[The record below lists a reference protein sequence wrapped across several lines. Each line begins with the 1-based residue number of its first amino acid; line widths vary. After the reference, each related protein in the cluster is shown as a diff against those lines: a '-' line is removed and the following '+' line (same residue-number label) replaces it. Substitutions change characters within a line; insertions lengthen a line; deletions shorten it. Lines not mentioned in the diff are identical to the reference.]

1 MFGGSTHYTECT
13 VDLGLF
19 QCKKVNM
26 EIILDIYS
34 NRVIVEGK
42 ELSVFNLIINSLF
55 MFTDFSYL
63 L

>member
-13 VDLGLF
+13 VDLGFF
-19 QCKKVNM
+19 QCTKVKM

-34 NRVIVEGK
+34 NRVIVDGK